1 MNDLR
6 GKKVL
11 ITGGSSGLGKASA
24 KSLIENGAN
33 VLITGRNE
41 AKLKRVADELNC
53 QYLAFDMA
61 DVNTLEEKAMKAVD
75 ILGGMDV
82 LINNAG
88 IGEFALLG
96 EIELESFH
104 RVFQTNVFGLSMLT
118 QFLLPELKNSKGDI
132 VNIASTAAVKGFA
145 HGSVY
150 AGSKFALRGITQC
163 WQAELRPHDIRVF
176 LVNPSEVPTAFNVP
190 DRQEREL
197 VDSKLSPDEIAHSI
211 LSMLKMHHRGFI
223 PELTVWATN
232 P

>member
-1 MNDLR
+1 MKDLNGR
-6 GKKVL
+6 KVL
-11 ITGGSSGLGKASA
+11 ITGGSSGLGKATA
-24 KSLIENGAN
+24 KHLIGEGAE
-33 VLITGRNE
+33 VLITGRDE
-41 AKLKRVADELNC
+41 KKLKQVADELNC
-53 QYLAFDMA
+53 HSLAFDMSNL
-61 DVNTLEEKAMKAVD
+61 DGLESMAAKAVEMLQG
-75 ILGGMDV
+75 IDV

-96 EIELESFH
+96 EIELESFE
-104 RVFQTNVFGLSMLT
+104 RVFRTNVFGLSMLT
-118 QFLLPELKNSKGDI
+118 QYLLPELKKSKGDI

-176 LVNPSEVPTAFNVP
+176 LLNPSEVPTAFNVP
-190 DRQEREL
+190 DRQEKSL
-197 VDSKLSPDEIAHSI
+197 VQNKLSPNEIAHSI
-211 LSMLKMHHRGFI
+211 VSMLQMDHRGFI